1 MNKIEILNSN
11 PGCNSIACY
20 VVFAIYCVIFG
31 AVYAAIDAY
40 SIMSIG
46 QNSQ

>member
-20 VVFAIYCVIFG
+20 VVFAIYCAIFG
-31 AVYAAIDAY
+31 AVHAVKGAY